1 MPITLP
7 VTYSAPDDG
16 YQASVIDALQLGVY
30 LLMMADDT
38 NRKRYSM
45 DPANAAAGVRIV
57 QSKDA
62 LHSQDGMIIVPQQII
77 GVDLA
82 RSEIRADRTAGAGT
96 MTVRI
101 AITFLRHYRPR
112 YVGES
117 EINAVRDMDD
127 PSVASELAHIVGIL
141 ERGTLYLEDMET
153 ANGKVV
159 DPMRTALAGEGTYDA
174 STHIYTLNENPPSIT
189 IMQADFLSKDPKRSV
204 DKIWREA
211 QENAANEAPIIAF
224 AKYIGVAYG
233 VLAEY
238 EVIVPD
244 LGDLTRGGQV

>member
-1 MPITLP
+1 MASTLPITF
-7 VTYSAPDDG
+7 SAPDDG

-30 LLMMADDT
+30 LLLMADDT

-45 DPANAAAGVRIV
+45 DPENAAAGVRIV

-62 LHSQDGMIIVPQQII
+62 IHSQDGMIIVPQQIV
-77 GVDLA
+77 GVDLP

-96 MTVRI
+96 IIVRVLVS
-101 AITFLRHYRPR
+101 FLRHYRPR

-117 EINAVRDMDD
+117 ETNTDRDMDE
-127 PSVASELAHIVGIL
+127 PSIASELAHIVGIF

-153 ANGKVV
+153 ADGKVV
-159 DPMRTALAGEGTYDA
+159 DPMRTALAEDGTYDTA
-174 STHIYTLNENPPSIT
+174 TPIYTLNENPPSIS
-189 IMQADFLSKDPKRSV
+189 IQQADFLSRDPKRSV
-204 DKIWREA
+204 EKIWRDAQDNA
-211 QENAANEAPIIAF
+211 QEEAPIIAF

-233 VLAEY
+233 VVAEY

-244 LGDLTRGGQV
+244 LGDLTRGGMA